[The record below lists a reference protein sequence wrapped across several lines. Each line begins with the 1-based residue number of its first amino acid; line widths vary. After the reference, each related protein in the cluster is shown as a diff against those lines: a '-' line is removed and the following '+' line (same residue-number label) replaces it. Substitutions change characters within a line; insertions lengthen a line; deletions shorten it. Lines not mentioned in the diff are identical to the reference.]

1 MPVPELGGC
10 HAGLLLKDTVKGAHC
25 LKSGGVGDLGNVAAA
40 VEKLL
45 SGKIGAIHVQETLE
59 VYMKVAVKPSG

>member
-1 MPVPELGGC
+1 ML
-10 HAGLLLKDTVKGAHC
+10 GLLLKDAVKGAHC

-45 SGKIGAIHVQETLE
+45 SGKIGAVDVQKLFE
-59 VYMKVAVKPSG
+59 VYMKVTVKPSG